1 MKRRKKKQRRV
12 PAGASGSGPQSAD
25 RSRHASRVKRR
36 AALLKIRNGL
46 MALAVVG
53 GFGWYLVEEVR
64 ASNREHDLSRLGNGI
79 ATVVQI
85 HDPQCPTCRALQRE
99 TRDAIKSFGP
109 DEIQYL
115 VANVRMNEG
124 WAFAR
129 AHGVDHVTLLLFDGK
144 GNHRDTL
151 VGPNTAEALARVFRR
166 HVKKSAGG

>member
-12 PAGASGSGPQSAD
+12 RAGASGSAPQSAD
-25 RSRHASRVKRR
+25 RSPHPSRSNRR

-53 GFGWYLVEEVR
+53 GSGWYLAEEVR
-64 ASNREHDLSRLGNGI
+64 ATSREHDLSRLGNGI
-79 ATVVQI
+79 TTVVQI

-115 VANVRMNEG
+115 VANVRRNEG
-124 WAFAR
+124 QAFAR
-129 AHGVDHVTLLLFDGK
+129 AHRADHVTLLLFDGK
-144 GNHRDTL
+144 GNHRHTL
-151 VGPNTAEALARVFRR
+151 VGPHTAKDLERIFRR

>member
-1 MKRRKKKQRRV
+1 MKRRKKKRQRV
-12 PAGASGSGPQSAD
+12 LAGMGGSAPRSAD
-25 RSRHASRVKRR
+25 RSLHASRVKRR

-53 GFGWYLVEEVR
+53 GSGWYLVEEVR
-64 ASNREHDLSRLGNGI
+64 ATSREHDLSRLGNGI
-79 ATVVQI
+79 ASVVQI

-99 TRDAIKSFGP
+99 TRDAIESFGP

-115 VANVRMNEG
+115 VANVRRDEG

-129 AHGVDHVTLLLFDGK
+129 AHGVGHVTLLLFDGK
-144 GNHRDTL
+144 GSHRDTL
-151 VGPNTAEALARVFRR
+151 VGPNTAEALERVFRR